1 MKNGK
6 IQDQEPIGTKMKD
19 LIILKIGG
27 SVITDKSSKIP
38 KANHENL
45 KRISEEIASVYNKE
59 KMSLVIIHGAGS
71 YGHVIV
77 KETGIDKGIKTNN
90 QLKAFAETQ
99 RLQNEL
105 NSIVTKYFIDAG
117 LPAIPCQASSF
128 VVMDSGRV
136 EEMNLSAIKGLLE
149 LKMIPVLYGVP
160 AFDKTQKCSILSGDQ
175 IAPYLAVKLNAKKI
189 IHATNVDGVFTEDPN
204 KNPNAKLIPEINSKN
219 IDQVKEWLT
228 GSTAIDVTGGMFGK
242 VSELLE
248 IGIESQIMNA
258 LVSGSIVKAFKG
270 ERIGTIIRF

>member
-1 MKNGK
+1 MKG
-6 IQDQEPIGTKMKD
+6 

-27 SVITDKSSKIP
+27 SVITDKFSKEP
-38 KANHENL
+38 KVNKRVL
-45 KRISEEIASVYNKE
+45 KRISKEIASIYDKE
-59 KMSLVIIHGAGS
+59 KMSLILLHGAGS

-77 KETGIDKGIKTNN
+77 KKTSIDKGIENYE

-105 NSIVTKYFIDAG
+105 NSIVTKYLIDAG

-128 VVMDSGRV
+128 VVMNLGKI
-136 EEMNLSAIKGLLE
+136 EEMSLSAIKGLLE

-160 AFDKTQKCSILSGDQ
+160 AYDKTQKCSILSGDQ

-219 IDQVKEWLT
+219 INQIKEWLT
-228 GSTAIDVTGGMFGK
+228 GSTATDVTGGMLRK
-242 VSELLE
+242 VSELLGT
-248 IGIESQIMNA
+248 GIESQILNA
-258 LVSGSIVKAFKG
+258 LISGNIVKAIKG
-270 ERIGTIIRF
+270 EKIGTIIKV